1 MKILLTMA
9 ASVALAASMGC
20 SQNRAQESNNND
32 DQAQPAA
39 STSDQVTTNQQSASL
54 DPMDKNFIQEAATG
68 GKLEVELG
76 QLAEKNASSQQVKE
90 FGQRMVTDHS
100 KANENLMDVASKVN
114 VTPPTSLT
122 QDEQE
127 KKEKLSKLHGAKF
140 DQEYMS
146 MMVDEHQKDVDKFQ
160 QQAQNAINSDVKSFA
175 ANTLPILQE
184 HLQLAKS
191 VNDSLGSGKGK

>member
-127 KKEKLSKLHGAKF
+127 KKDKLSKLHGAKF

-175 ANTLPILQE
+175 ANTLPTLQE